1 MKLNN
6 AQIEA
11 LASKIFNELIEK
23 KSEDSKNLSAYL
35 TKSEIAAYNKY
46 VKAGVAHEKAT
57 QELNQMLK
65 GKISFGLPVP
75 TVFREASIITK
86 IKDKKANR
94 LSLTKIRQDI
104 ILLTIDKTS
113 VDEIIS
119 EIKKMYN
126 D

>member
-1 MKLNN
+1 
-6 AQIEA
+6 
-11 LASKIFNELIEK
+11 
-23 KSEDSKNLSAYL
+23 
-35 TKSEIAAYNKY
+35 
-46 VKAGVAHEKAT
+46 
-57 QELNQMLK
+57 MLK
-65 GKISFGLPVP
+65 GKVHFGLPVP
-75 TVFREASIITK
+75 TVFRESSIITK

>member
-1 MKLNN
+1 LYK
-6 AQIEA
+6 
-11 LASKIFNELIEK
+11 SVSIF
-23 KSEDSKNLSAYL
+23 
-35 TKSEIAAYNKY
+35 KY
-46 VKAGVAHEKAT
+46 VL
-57 QELNQMLK
+57 LN
-65 GKISFGLPVP
+65 SPVFHRTSVP
-75 TVFREASIITK
+75 TVFRESSIITK

-94 LSLTKIRQDI
+94 LSLTKIKQDI